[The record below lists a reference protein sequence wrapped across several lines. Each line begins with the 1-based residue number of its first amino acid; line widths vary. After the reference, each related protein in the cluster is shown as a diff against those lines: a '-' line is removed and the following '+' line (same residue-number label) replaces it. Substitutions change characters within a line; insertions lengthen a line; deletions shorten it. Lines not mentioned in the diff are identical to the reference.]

1 MTARA
6 KEVFQEV
13 QQEKKYFLQLLDAV
27 EDALFSIDNR
37 GNLEWLNKAAERL
50 AGEPLRKLHGRPFS
64 ELPVDPHLK
73 DLWARYR
80 GGERIRNLETCVT
93 GFGASG
99 KGVGHPV
106 GAEAPPCAALVSC
119 FTLADGGRLQG
130 GLLFVQDVSEVK
142 RHARDR
148 LQKDSVHALAGL
160 TASLAHEIKNP
171 LGAIDLHI
179 QLLQRLLKN
188 AHFPKRDEMEEMARV
203 ISEEIHRLDRI
214 VNEFL
219 TSVRPIRARR
229 KPESLNAILEEVLR
243 LMAPELE
250 ARKVHVVS
258 DLAPDLPAL
267 PLDRDL
273 IKQAVINLIKNAQAA
288 MESTGRPGLL
298 KVGTRHAGET
308 VLLSIADNGEG
319 MPAENLAKIFEPFFT
334 TREMGTGLGLTIV
347 HRIFTEHGGE
357 LVLQSEPG
365 QGTDFRV
372 EFPLHEAAPRL
383 LEPPE
388 AGRPSLPDKS
398 S

>member
-1 MTARA
+1 MPARA

-27 EDALFSIDNR
+27 EDALFSMDHD
-37 GNLEWLNKAAERL
+37 GKVAWMNKAAERL
-50 AGEPLRKLHGRPFS
+50 AGESLRKFHGKPFA
-64 ELPVDPHLK
+64 ELPVDGHLK
-73 DLWARYR
+73 EIWTRFL
-80 GGERIRNLETCVT
+80 GGERIRNLETCITPHPAV
-93 GFGASG
+93 GKAVHGAG
-99 KGVGHPV
+99 LP
-106 GAEAPPCAALVSC
+106 EAPPCAALISC

-130 GLLFVQDVSEVK
+130 GLLFVQDVSEVR

-188 AHFPKRDEMEEMARV
+188 AHFPGHGEMDEMARV

-229 KPESLNAILEEVLR
+229 KPESLNPILEEVLR

-250 ARKVHVVS
+250 ARKVRVVA
-258 DLAPDLPAL
+258 DLAPDLPL
-267 PLDRDL
+267 LLLDRDL

-288 MESTGRPGLL
+288 MENTGRPGLL

-308 VLLSIADNGEG
+308 VLLSVADNGEG
-319 MPAENLAKIFEPFFT
+319 LPAENLAKIFEPFFT

-383 LEPPE
+383 LASPP
-388 AGRPSLPDKS
+388 AR
-398 S
+398 